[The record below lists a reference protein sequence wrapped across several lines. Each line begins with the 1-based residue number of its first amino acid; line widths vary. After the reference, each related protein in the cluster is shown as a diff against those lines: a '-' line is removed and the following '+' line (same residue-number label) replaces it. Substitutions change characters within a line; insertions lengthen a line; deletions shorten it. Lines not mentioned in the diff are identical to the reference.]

1 MGQWQDASG
10 CTERFERKR
19 EAILDAA
26 TRILN
31 RRGIK
36 GLTLGDTAA
45 AVGLSTTSVT
55 YYFRRKDDLAAAS
68 ISRGILRLLAIAVA
82 AGQAATPQ
90 ARLTAFVGGYLGVLA
105 AAARGEAEPMPIIS
119 ELRALGSPQRETV
132 LQTYSRLFQ
141 ATRQLFD
148 HPDLAWMS
156 RGRRSA
162 RARMLLEQSF
172 WGGSWLSQRSAD
184 EMAELRAGL
193 ADILI
198 NGLAQPGVVWAPC
211 AMRMNRL
218 AEREG
223 PELSRETFLL
233 AATRLINQRGYRGA
247 SVDKISAEL
256 NVTKGSFY
264 HHNDAKD
271 DLVVA
276 CFTRSF
282 EVTRRAQR
290 LASEGAGDAW
300 SHLTTGAAALAEFQL
315 SDHGPL
321 LRTMAV
327 AALPEA
333 MRGAVVEQS
342 ERITETFAAGISE
355 GIREGTI
362 RPVDPVLAAH
372 LLSATLNACAD
383 LGGLEREVR
392 AKAAAGVFVRPLLM
406 GVFAQ

>member
-1 MGQWQDASG
+1 
-10 CTERFERKR
+10 
-19 EAILDAA
+19 
-26 TRILN
+26 
-31 RRGIK
+31 
-36 GLTLGDTAA
+36 
-45 AVGLSTTSVT
+45 
-55 YYFRRKDDLAAAS
+55 
-68 ISRGILRLLAIAVA
+68 
-82 AGQAATPQ
+82 
-90 ARLTAFVGGYLGVLA
+90 
-105 AAARGEAEPMPIIS
+105 
-119 ELRALGSPQRETV
+119 
-132 LQTYSRLFQ
+132 
-141 ATRQLFD
+141 
-148 HPDLAWMS
+148 
-156 RGRRSA
+156 
-162 RARMLLEQSF
+162 
-172 WGGSWLSQRSAD
+172 
-184 EMAELRAGL
+184 
-193 ADILI
+193 
-198 NGLAQPGVVWAPC
+198 
-211 AMRMNRL
+211 MRMNRL

-327 AALPEA
+327 TALPEA